1 MPKAPIN
8 GIELYYESH
17 GSGPAIVF
25 AHGRGG
31 NHMSW
36 WQQVARFSGE
46 YRCITFDHRGWGQ
59 SIAEYGSPLRE
70 NFGTDLIALLD
81 YLGIEEA
88 FLVAQSM
95 GGISCTEFALA
106 HPERTLGLVLGDTT
120 GGVVSPGVLA
130 ELAKTNPPEG
140 VARSLA
146 PGFIA
151 EQPSLTFLYQQIQGL
166 NPERGEDGVIS
177 GFRREDGR
185 QEADFFGLADTDA
198 ADSGRPGRYLPA
210 QRHSRGA
217 EGHSGVADGGGV
229 RGCSLHPLRE
239 GRRVQRPAVRVL
251 RRSAGGADS
260 GSDCG
265 LVLRESLS
273 DRLHG
278 SKPYGAG

>member
-46 YRCITFDHRGWGQ
+46 FRCVTFDHRGWGQ
-59 SIAEYGSPLRE
+59 SHAPYGSPLRE
-70 NFGTDLIALLD
+70 NFAADIIALVD
-81 YLGIEEA
+81 YLGIEET

-95 GGISCTEFALA
+95 GGFSCLEFALA
-106 HPERTLGLVLGDTT
+106 RPEQTLGLVLGDTT

-130 ELAKTNPPEG
+130 ELSKTNPPDG

-146 PGFIA
+146 AGFIA
-151 EQPSLTFLYQQIQGL
+151 EQPALTFLYQQIQGL

-177 GFRREDGR
+177 GFRREGWTPGSR
-185 QEADFFGLADTDA
+185 LLRVADADA
-198 ADSGRPGRYLPA
+198 ADRRGPGRHFPPSVISEAQKTIPGSRMEVVAGAAHSAHYEKAEEFNAHLSAFFAGVLAEQTAGAPA
-210 QRHSRGA
+210 
-217 EGHSGVADGGGV
+217 D
-229 RGCSLHPLRE
+229 
-239 GRRVQRPAVRVL
+239 
-251 RRSAGGADS
+251 
-260 GSDCG
+260 
-265 LVLRESLS
+265 
-273 DRLHG
+273 
-278 SKPYGAG
+278 

>member
-31 NHMSW
+31 NHISW

-46 YRCITFDHRGWGQ
+46 YRCVTFDHRGWGQ
-59 SIAEYGSPLRE
+59 SVAEYGSPLRE
-70 NFGTDLIALLD
+70 NFAADLTALLD
-81 YLGIEEA
+81 YLGIEET

-95 GGISCTEFALA
+95 GGFCCLEFALA

-120 GGVVSPGVLA
+120 GGVATPGVLSA
-130 ELAKTNPPEG
+130 LARTSPPDG

-146 PGFIA
+146 AGFIA
-151 EQPSLTFLYQQIQGL
+151 EQPSLTFLYQQIQAL

-185 QEADFFGLADTDA
+185 QESDFIGWQTPTLLIVGDEDRIFPPDVIAEVQKTIPGSRMEVVAGAAHSAHFEKADQFNALL
-198 ADSGRPGRYLPA
+198 SGFL
-210 QRHSRGA
+210 
-217 EGHSGVADGGGV
+217 SGVLAEQTAGATAD
-229 RGCSLHPLRE
+229 
-239 GRRVQRPAVRVL
+239 
-251 RRSAGGADS
+251 
-260 GSDCG
+260 
-265 LVLRESLS
+265 
-273 DRLHG
+273 
-278 SKPYGAG
+278 

>member
-36 WQQVARFSGE
+36 WQQVDRFSRE
-46 YRCITFDHRGWGQ
+46 FRCITFDHRGWGQ

-70 NFGTDLIALLD
+70 NFAGDLTALLD
-81 YLGIEEA
+81 YLGVEET

-95 GGISCTEFALA
+95 GGFSCLEFAVT

-120 GGVVSPGVLA
+120 GGVVTKGVLA

-146 PGFIA
+146 AEFIA
-151 EQPSLTFLYQQIQGL
+151 EKPVLTFLYQQIQGL

-185 QEADFFGLADTDA
+185 QEVDFFGWVTPTLLIVGDHDAIFPPSVIAEVQKVIPGARMEVVAGAAHSTHFEKADEFNGLLA
-198 ADSGRPGRYLPA
+198 GFL
-210 QRHSRGA
+210 
-217 EGHSGVADGGGV
+217 SGVMAEQVAGAPAD
-229 RGCSLHPLRE
+229 
-239 GRRVQRPAVRVL
+239 
-251 RRSAGGADS
+251 
-260 GSDCG
+260 
-265 LVLRESLS
+265 
-273 DRLHG
+273 
-278 SKPYGAG
+278 